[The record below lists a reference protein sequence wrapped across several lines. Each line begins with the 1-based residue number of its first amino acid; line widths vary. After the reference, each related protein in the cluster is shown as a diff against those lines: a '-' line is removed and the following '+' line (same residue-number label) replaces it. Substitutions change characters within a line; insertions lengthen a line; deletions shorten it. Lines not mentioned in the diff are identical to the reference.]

1 MKPNIFTTLFVSC
14 GLLGFS
20 GHNLYAQET
29 DGKCDLSFDQGKL
42 TFQSRNKAFKLKLD
56 NRIYTDLSFYL
67 PTESEQ
73 RSKHKAGTVCH
84 QSHHV

>member
-29 DGKCDLSFDQGKL
+29 DGKCDLSFD
-42 TFQSRNKAFKLKLD
+42 
-56 NRIYTDLSFYL
+56 
-67 PTESEQ
+67 
-73 RSKHKAGTVCH
+73 
-84 QSHHV
+84 